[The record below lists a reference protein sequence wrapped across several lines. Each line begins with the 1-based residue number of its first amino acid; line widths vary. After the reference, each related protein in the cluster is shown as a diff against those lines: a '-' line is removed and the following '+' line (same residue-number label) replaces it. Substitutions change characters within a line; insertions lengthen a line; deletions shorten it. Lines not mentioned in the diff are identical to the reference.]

1 MTKIASIM
9 CLPLPKCNFRYII
22 FNGDRY
28 PIEWAEQI
36 IVRL

>member
-1 MTKIASIM
+1 MTKIASIK

-22 FNGDRY
+22 FNRYGY

-36 IVRL
+36 IVWL